1 MGCEGFRTN
10 MAALSYGKRCLK
22 AVLENDIK
30 KKKKRLSPDAEAQR
44 YCEAGLD
51 KDGFEVKYISDYK
64 GFGVFSVAEHAK
76 GDFLLQYAGE
86 KITKNEATE
95 RMKKSTENKFF
106 FYCYKGQDLCIDA
119 EGVSNSIC
127 HFVNDA
133 DKTANSVMKLKVFH
147 EKEYLCLYAMKDIQP
162 GEEIQYNYGDK
173 ENLWWRSKDVCKFEF
188 EDDDCDD
195 IDDDPFDI
203 RKISDVSS
211 EEDYISDSCSDSL
224 QSEIIQQLCFKTK
237 NFKPADLGQREE
249 NTGEVFNE
257 DDGQMDLEQRE
268 ENTGEVFNED
278 DGQMDLEQREENTGE
293 VFNEDDGRFED
304 SALKSTRAKP
314 KKERPGRMCVFCSKI
329 IEGGKL
335 KRHITSH
342 KKTHEEVAA
351 ILKKPVE
358 EQNKWFEEKRHEG
371 IYKYNMH
378 HLDDNDTKL
387 MRERK
392 PKTPDELR
400 MCLACKKFFS
410 NRTFYK
416 HKETCSSQA
425 QPVKTKTL
433 RPLDL
438 HYSEE
443 FVLNILNKFRD
454 GSIGNFIRESK
465 IVQTIGYKHYL
476 ARRSESS
483 KTTEVRRE
491 VMMEMRELSR
501 LFFCFKSIA
510 EEELS
515 FEEMYERNHLST
527 LKEAF
532 STLCTGEE
540 GEKYGLKMNLNS
552 IFQRSIKILL
562 GYYSETQLDSK
573 VKELERFRKAYN
585 FNLPDIV
592 GKARYHTEK
601 NSLKKAR
608 LPKSLPLE
616 DEMRKLKQF
625 LIQEIDDTV
634 ENFSLNRYTWL
645 RSLVVARLTL
655 YHARRGEEGSRLL
668 LEEWYDAINS
678 TWIPQ
683 EAVESVKDDAEKY
696 LIGQYKLAYMAGKG
710 RKCVPVLIPNDLVG
724 PIELLISHRQ
734 NFGIAETNNFLFATK
749 SSSSHCSGW
758 HAVFTVCEAVG
769 ISSVTATKNRHRVS
783 TVYATLDMS
792 ENDRKI
798 FYDHLGHNEAINKDN
813 YQCPPGV
820 TEVLHMGKFL
830 SSLEDGLPVA
840 APESHEKKTKTK
852 DTRTQSA
859 EIVSEG
865 KKQRKDSFRWT
876 EANTKA
882 VITDFKEWVNTEKGS
897 SLPSKTC
904 LEEYLSRSTSLA
916 CTVLQLRTKIMNEQ
930 NKRKKNHSNRL
941 KKLSF

>member
-1 MGCEGFRTN
+1 MSFGC
-10 MAALSYGKRCLK
+10 AWH
-22 AVLENDIK
+22 
-30 KKKKRLSPDAEAQR
+30 
-44 YCEAGLD
+44 
-51 KDGFEVKYISDYK
+51 VKS
-64 GFGVFSVAEHAK
+64 
-76 GDFLLQYAGE
+76 
-86 KITKNEATE
+86 
-95 RMKKSTENKFF
+95 
-106 FYCYKGQDLCIDA
+106 
-119 EGVSNSIC
+119 
-127 HFVNDA
+127 
-133 DKTANSVMKLKVFH
+133 
-147 EKEYLCLYAMKDIQP
+147 
-162 GEEIQYNYGDK
+162 
-173 ENLWWRSKDVCKFEF
+173 
-188 EDDDCDD
+188 
-195 IDDDPFDI
+195 
-203 RKISDVSS
+203 
-211 EEDYISDSCSDSL
+211 
-224 QSEIIQQLCFKTK
+224 
-237 NFKPADLGQREE
+237 
-249 NTGEVFNE
+249 
-257 DDGQMDLEQRE
+257 
-268 ENTGEVFNED
+268 
-278 DGQMDLEQREENTGE
+278 
-293 VFNEDDGRFED
+293 
-304 SALKSTRAKP
+304 
-314 KKERPGRMCVFCSKI
+314 
-329 IEGGKL
+329 
-335 KRHITSH
+335 
-342 KKTHEEVAA
+342 
-351 ILKKPVE
+351 
-358 EQNKWFEEKRHEG
+358 
-371 IYKYNMH
+371 
-378 HLDDNDTKL
+378 
-387 MRERK
+387 
-392 PKTPDELR
+392 
-400 MCLACKKFFS
+400 FFS

-655 YHARRGEEGSRLL
+655 YNARRGEEGSRLL

-734 NFGIAETNNFLFATK
+734 KFGIAETNNFLFATK

-882 VITDFKEWVNTEKGS
+882 VITDFKEWVNTEKGN

>member
-203 RKISDVSS
+203 RKISD
-211 EEDYISDSCSDSL
+211 SCSDSL

-237 NFKPADLGQREE
+237 NFKPADLG
-249 NTGEVFNE
+249 
-257 DDGQMDLEQRE
+257 QRE

-510 EEELS
+510 DEELP

-655 YHARRGEEGSRLL
+655 YNARRGEEGSRLL

-734 NFGIAETNNFLFATK
+734 KFGIAETNNFLFATK

-882 VITDFKEWVNTEKGS
+882 VITDFKEWVNTEKGN
-897 SLPSKTC
+897 SLPSSYFFSFHASVKKFFDKSNFSVSLC
-904 LEEYLSRSTSLA
+904 YLQRSVETF
-916 CTVLQLRTKIMNEQ
+916 I
-930 NKRKKNHSNRL
+930 
-941 KKLSF
+941 

>member
-278 DGQMDLEQREENTGE
+278 DG
-293 VFNEDDGRFED
+293 RFED

-510 EEELS
+510 DEELP

-655 YHARRGEEGSRLL
+655 YNARRGEEGSRLL

-734 NFGIAETNNFLFATK
+734 KFGIAETNNFLFATK

-882 VITDFKEWVNTEKGS
+882 VITDFKEWVNTEKGN

>member
-278 DGQMDLEQREENTGE
+278 DG
-293 VFNEDDGRFED
+293 RFED

-510 EEELS
+510 DEELP

-655 YHARRGEEGSRLL
+655 YNARRGEEGSRLL

-734 NFGIAETNNFLFATK
+734 KFGIAETNNFLFATK

-882 VITDFKEWVNTEKGS
+882 VITDFKEWVNTEKGN
-897 SLPSKTC
+897 SLPSSYFFSFHASVKKFFDKSNFSVSLC
-904 LEEYLSRSTSLA
+904 YLQRSVETF
-916 CTVLQLRTKIMNEQ
+916 I
-930 NKRKKNHSNRL
+930 
-941 KKLSF
+941 

>member
-1 MGCEGFRTN
+1 

-30 KKKKRLSPDAEAQR
+30 KKQTYCSYEGGGGGTLLFLEVNISGLHVYSRDSSATVWKKRLSPDAEAQR

-133 DKTANSVMKLKVFH
+133 DKTANS
-147 EKEYLCLYAMKDIQP
+147 
-162 GEEIQYNYGDK
+162 
-173 ENLWWRSKDVCKFEF
+173 DVCKFEF

-293 VFNEDDGRFED
+293 VFNEDDGQMDLEQREENTGEVFNEDDGQMDLEQREENTGEVFNEDDGQREENTGEVFNEDDGQMDLEQREENTGEVFNEDDGRFED

-314 KKERPGRMCVFCSKI
+314 KKERPGRI
-329 IEGGKL
+329 
-335 KRHITSH
+335 
-342 KKTHEEVAA
+342 
-351 ILKKPVE
+351 
-358 EQNKWFEEKRHEG
+358 
-371 IYKYNMH
+371 
-378 HLDDNDTKL
+378 
-387 MRERK
+387 
-392 PKTPDELR
+392 
-400 MCLACKKFFS
+400 
-410 NRTFYK
+410 TFYK

-655 YHARRGEEGSRLL
+655 YNARRGEEGSRLL

-696 LIGQYKLAYMAGKG
+696 LIG
-710 RKCVPVLIPNDLVG
+710 
-724 PIELLISHRQ
+724 H
-734 NFGIAETNNFLFATK
+734 
-749 SSSSHCSGW
+749 
-758 HAVFTVCEAVG
+758 
-769 ISSVTATKNRHRVS
+769 
-783 TVYATLDMS
+783 
-792 ENDRKI
+792 
-798 FYDHLGHNEAINKDN
+798 
-813 YQCPPGV
+813 
-820 TEVLHMGKFL
+820 
-830 SSLEDGLPVA
+830 
-840 APESHEKKTKTK
+840 
-852 DTRTQSA
+852 
-859 EIVSEG
+859 
-865 KKQRKDSFRWT
+865 
-876 EANTKA
+876 
-882 VITDFKEWVNTEKGS
+882 
-897 SLPSKTC
+897 
-904 LEEYLSRSTSLA
+904 
-916 CTVLQLRTKIMNEQ
+916 
-930 NKRKKNHSNRL
+930 
-941 KKLSF
+941 

>member
-510 EEELS
+510 DEELP

-655 YHARRGEEGSRLL
+655 YNARRGEEGSRLL

-734 NFGIAETNNFLFATK
+734 KFGIAETNNFLFATK

-882 VITDFKEWVNTEKGS
+882 VITDFKEWVNTEKGN
-897 SLPSKTC
+897 SLPSSYFFSFHASVKKFFDKSNFSVSLC
-904 LEEYLSRSTSLA
+904 YLQRSVETF
-916 CTVLQLRTKIMNEQ
+916 I
-930 NKRKKNHSNRL
+930 
-941 KKLSF
+941 

>member
-237 NFKPADLGQREE
+237 NFKPADLG
-249 NTGEVFNE
+249 
-257 DDGQMDLEQRE
+257 QRE